1 METKLLRENTYLWID
16 GDNIFQ
22 ERRHTYGL
30 LETTLLGKKNYVWI
44 DGDKIV
50 RKKELCVD

>member
-1 METKLLRENTYLWID
+1 METKLLTENTYLWID
-16 GDNIFQ
+16 GDIFQ
-22 ERRHTYGL
+22 ERRLTYGL

-50 RKKELCVD
+50 RKKDLVMD